1 MKKLII
7 FKMLACVTMLLLFS
21 VTGVKAQSVTF
32 SDISDG
38 DSDNS
43 LGFDVSSTVAV
54 DNTLNI
60 GIGEFTAD
68 GAQGDYS
75 ALDTLSFKVTA
86 PAGWVIDKVTYSE
99 GGTAE
104 TTNGVA
110 VATGS
115 ITAGGVP
122 KNFATIVI
130 GTDSATSWT
139 TSGWV
144 DVVDAAEIEVSIV
157 NSLFASTFGGLDDVA
172 TISKDL
178 ASVEVSLVPVP
189 AAVWL
194 LFSGLICFIGLRR
207 KV

>member
-1 MKKLII
+1 
-7 FKMLACVTMLLLFS
+7 
-21 VTGVKAQSVTF
+21 
-32 SDISDG
+32 
-38 DSDNS
+38 
-43 LGFDVSSTVAV
+43 
-54 DNTLNI
+54 
-60 GIGEFTAD
+60 
-68 GAQGDYS
+68 
-75 ALDTLSFKVTA
+75 
-86 PAGWVIDKVTYSE
+86 
-99 GGTAE
+99 
-104 TTNGVA
+104 VA